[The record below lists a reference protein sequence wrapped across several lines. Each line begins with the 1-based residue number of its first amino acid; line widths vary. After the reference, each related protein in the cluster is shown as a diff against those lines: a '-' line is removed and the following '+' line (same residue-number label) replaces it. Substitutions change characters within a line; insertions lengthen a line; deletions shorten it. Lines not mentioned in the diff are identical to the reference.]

1 MKYKTEIIRI
11 KSKNLKDMINNLLT
25 MNGYGIFVWSSFVIT
40 FLVCGLVYYKT
51 RKTLKKYE
59 KEFAKEIEELSVQQK
74 KTVLRNS
81 KIASKILASYNKTI

>member
-1 MKYKTEIIRI
+1 MI
-11 KSKNLKDMINNLLT
+11 KELIL
-25 MNGYGIFVWSSFVIT
+25 MNGYGVFVWSSFLIT

-59 KEFAKEIEELSVQQK
+59 KEFAKEIEKLSVRQK

-81 KIASKILASYNKTI
+81 KIASKILASSNKTI

>member
-1 MKYKTEIIRI
+1 MI
-11 KSKNLKDMINNLLT
+11 SNLIT
-25 MNGYGIFVWSSFVIT
+25 MNGYGIFVWSSFLIT
-40 FLVCGLVYYKT
+40 FLICGLVYYKT

-59 KEFAKEIEELSVQQK
+59 KEFAKEMEQLSVQQK